1 MPMTHTILLL
11 TANPQDTQQL
21 KLDQE
26 VAVINQYLPREQFTV
41 HSALAVTPEQ
51 LRAAL
56 LTHQPEVVHFS
67 GHGAGEQGIVLQNPQ
82 GKAQLVSTDALANLF
97 ANFPTIQCVILN
109 ACYSAVQASALVKHI
124 PFVIGMN
131 RPIGDRAAI
140 LFSTGFYQALGK
152 GQSVETAFNLGR
164 NNIELQGLDEQS
176 KPVLKQRRVFAQRFE
191 QLPFPPN
198 PYFTGREKV
207 LREMLETLHFHRA
220 VAVSGVGGVGKTQT
234 AMQFAYQ
241 HQHEYQAILWCQAD
255 SADNLT
261 LSMAGLASVL
271 ELPLQ
276 QKQAENLKSVMQW
289 LATHE
294 HWLLILD
301 NADDV
306 TILRAWLPQLKQG
319 AVVVTTRAKAT
330 EPIVKSVPLAMM
342 SEAEAIDLLA
352 GRANQSLEGYDHQIL
367 LARAGKLAKLLGYLP
382 LALDQA
388 AAYIVET
395 ESRFEDYIKL
405 YQKHGMKLLKRRGML
420 ASEAD
425 HPDPVAVTWLLSFEK
440 VEKQSALAV
449 QVLQQCAFLYADG
462 ILEET
467 FQAVDKFEFNEA
479 LAEIFKYSL
488 LQRDR
493 ERNLLA
499 MHRLVQEVLRAQLSD
514 EQQQAVAEQV
524 IYLLTW
530 AYPDWRSPDYL
541 AWSKRSA
548 EWLLNAQ
555 QGEQWIQRWQLQS
568 EDVGFLLNNMGYYL
582 ETIAEYDQALPL
594 YEQALQIH
602 KQVLGLQ
609 HPDTAVSLNNLAAL
623 YESQGEYDKALP
635 LHEQALQIKKQV
647 LGLQHRDT
655 ATSIWWLA
663 MYYEKMLDY
672 EQALLLYEQAVE
684 ILVKVLGEQ
693 HPDTKKVKHSYQS
706 LLQQLGNSKLPE
718 TIPKAAAPVLNRNA
732 PCPCGSGQ
740 RYKHCCGQAV

>member
-1 MPMTHTILLL
+1 MTHTILLL
-11 TANPQDTQQL
+11 TANPQDTPQL

-26 VAVINQYLPREQFTV
+26 VAIINQYLPHEQFTV
-41 HSALAVTPEQ
+41 HSALTVTPEQ
-51 LRAAL
+51 LRATL

-97 ANFPTIQCVILN
+97 VNFPTLQCVILN

-140 LFSTGFYQALGK
+140 LFSTGFYQALGA

-207 LREMLETLHFHRA
+207 LREMLEMIHFHRA
-220 VAVSGVGGVGKTQT
+220 VAVSGVGKTQT
-234 AMQFAYQ
+234 AMQFVYQ

-271 ELPLQ
+271 ELPPQ
-276 QKQAENLKSVMQW
+276 QEQAENLKSVMQW

-306 TILRAWLPQLKQG
+306 TMLQAWLPQLRQG

-330 EPIVKSVPLAMM
+330 EPIVKSVPLAVM
-342 SEAEAIDLLA
+342 SATEAIDLLA
-352 GRANQSLEGYDHQIL
+352 GRTNQSLEGYDRQIL
-367 LARAGKLAKLLGYLP
+367 LAREQAGKLAELLGYLP

-395 ESRFEDYIKL
+395 GSRFEDYIKL
-405 YQKHGMKLLKRRGML
+405 YQTDGMKLLERRGML
-420 ASEAD
+420 ASGAD
-425 HPDPVAVTWLLSFEK
+425 HPDPVAVTWSLSFEK
-440 VEKQSALAV
+440 VEKQSELAV
-449 QVLQQCAFLYADG
+449 AVLQVCAFLYADG

-467 FQAVDKFEFNEA
+467 FQAVDEFEFNEA
-479 LAEIFKYSL
+479 LAEILKYSL

-493 ERNLLA
+493 KRNLLA
-499 MHRLVQEVLRAQLSD
+499 MHRLVQEVLRAQLPN
-514 EQQQAVAEQV
+514 EQQQAVAEVV
-524 IYLLTW
+524 IHLLAR
-530 AYPDWRSPDYL
+530 AYPDWHNPDYL

-568 EDVGFLLNNMGYYL
+568 EDVGLLLNDMGYYL
-582 ETIAEYDQALPL
+582 NAIAEYDQILPL
-594 YEQALQIH
+594 YEQALQIR

-609 HPDTAVSLNNLAAL
+609 HPDYAQSLNNLAEL
-623 YESQGEYDKALP
+623 YRTQGEYDKALP
-635 LHEQALQIKKQV
+635 L
-647 LGLQHRDT
+647 
-655 ATSIWWLA
+655 
-663 MYYEKMLDY
+663 
-672 EQALLLYEQAVE
+672 YEQAVA
-684 ILVKVLGEQ
+684 IVVKVLGEK
-693 HPDTKKVKHSYQS
+693 HPTTQKVKRNY
-706 LLQQLGNSKLPE
+706 E
-718 TIPKAAAPVLNRNA
+718 RCRAAALKSSEP
-732 PCPCGSGQ
+732 
-740 RYKHCCGQAV
+740 

>member
-1 MPMTHTILLL
+1 
-11 TANPQDTQQL
+11 
-21 KLDQE
+21 
-26 VAVINQYLPREQFTV
+26 
-41 HSALAVTPEQ
+41 
-51 LRAAL
+51 
-56 LTHQPEVVHFS
+56 
-67 GHGAGEQGIVLQNPQ
+67 
-82 GKAQLVSTDALANLF
+82 
-97 ANFPTIQCVILN
+97 
-109 ACYSAVQASALVKHI
+109 
-124 PFVIGMN
+124 
-131 RPIGDRAAI
+131 
-140 LFSTGFYQALGK
+140 
-152 GQSVETAFNLGR
+152 
-164 NNIELQGLDEQS
+164 
-176 KPVLKQRRVFAQRFE
+176 
-191 QLPFPPN
+191 
-198 PYFTGREKV
+198 
-207 LREMLETLHFHRA
+207 
-220 VAVSGVGGVGKTQT
+220 
-234 AMQFAYQ
+234 
-241 HQHEYQAILWCQAD
+241 
-255 SADNLT
+255 
-261 LSMAGLASVL
+261 
-271 ELPLQ
+271 
-276 QKQAENLKSVMQW
+276 VMQW

-301 NADDV
+301 NADEV
-306 TILRAWLPQLKQG
+306 AILRAWLPQLKQG

-330 EPIVKSVPLAMM
+330 EPIVKSVPLDVM
-342 SEAEAIDLLA
+342 SDTEAVDLLA
-352 GRANQSLEGYDHQIL
+352 MRTNQSLEGYDHKIL
-367 LARAGKLAKLLGYLP
+367 LAREQAGKLAKLLGYLP

-594 YEQALQIH
+594 YEQALQITKQVLGLRH
-602 KQVLGLQ
+602 PDYATSLNNLAEFYRTQGEYDKALPLYEQALQIIKQVLGLQ
-609 HPDTAVSLNNLAAL
+609 HPYYATSLNNLALL
-623 YESQGEYDKALP
+623 YKSQGEYDKALP
-635 LHEQALQIKKQV
+635 LYKQA
-647 LGLQHRDT
+647 T
-655 ATSIWWLA
+655 
-663 MYYEKMLDY
+663 
-672 EQALLLYEQAVE
+672 E
-684 ILVKVLGEQ
+684 ILMKALGDK
-693 HPDTKKVKHSYQS
+693 HPDTQLVKKNYEECRTAI
-706 LLQQLGNSKLPE
+706 SK
-718 TIPKAAAPVLNRNA
+718 V
-732 PCPCGSGQ
+732 
-740 RYKHCCGQAV
+740 V